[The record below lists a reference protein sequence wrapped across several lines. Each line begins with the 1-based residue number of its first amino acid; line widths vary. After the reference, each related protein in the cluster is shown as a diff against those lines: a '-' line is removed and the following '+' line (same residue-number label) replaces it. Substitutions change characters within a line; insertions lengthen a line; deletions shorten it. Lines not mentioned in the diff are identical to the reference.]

1 MIKKKPRSLIIHLK
15 RFKIDPNTLR
25 YQKLGHRI
33 PFPAELRI
41 ESALDEGHGAEDKSV
56 LYHLKGIVVH
66 LGQGYAYG
74 HYFALINSRGRWIRF
89 DDTSVDAVDEKYLR
103 ALFGSPS
110 ASSQSSS
117 SSFSIMGGEN
127 ANWPTAYMLLYDSEE

>member
-1 MIKKKPRSLIIHLK
+1 MMIKKKPRTLLIHLK

-33 PFPAELRI
+33 PFPSELRV
-41 ESALDEGHGAEDKSV
+41 ESALDEGDESI

-74 HYFALINSRGRWIRF
+74 HYFAIIKSRGRWIKF
-89 DDTSVDAVDEKYLR
+89 DDNYVDAVDEKYMK
-103 ALFGSPS
+103 ALFGTP
-110 ASSQSSS
+110 SSQQS
-117 SSFSIMGGEN
+117 GGGPYSMNEGS
-127 ANWPTAYMLLYDSEE
+127 AWPTAYMLLYDAADDTKIE